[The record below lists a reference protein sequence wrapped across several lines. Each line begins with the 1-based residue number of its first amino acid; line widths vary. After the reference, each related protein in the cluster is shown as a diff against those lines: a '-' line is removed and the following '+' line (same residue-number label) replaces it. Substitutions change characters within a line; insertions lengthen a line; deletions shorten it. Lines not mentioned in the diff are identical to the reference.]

1 MAGDP
6 MKSRMTSGLVER
18 DTDSLEEEERK
29 TERH

>member
-6 MKSRMTSGLVER
+6 MKSRMTGGLIER
-18 DTDSLEEEERK
+18 DTDSQDEEERK